1 MALVLRI
8 VEILSRELLKTE
20 AGYVARLLWAG
31 ASGIARGFMFVG
43 QIIIFLILSGALV
56 TLLANF
62 AVWRSLAPAPVPD
75 DAPMVSVLVP
85 ARNEARNI
93 EACVGSLLLQEYPN
107 YELIVLDDHSDDG
120 TGELVARLFAAHPG
134 VKTRLMRGTELPEGW
149 TGKGWAC
156 HQLAGASRG
165 EFLFFTDADTTHA
178 PGLLAAAVA
187 HARKTRASLMSAWP
201 RFLTGTLGEMLI
213 VPVIAVIGLTMAH
226 HWLVAVLQ
234 HWPALAKRLGA
245 KITRVM
251 GAGNGQFMFF
261 TREAYEKIGGHASV
275 RAHVVE
281 DVALGR
287 EIAARMGE
295 GMRLV
300 NCDSVRFSTVRM
312 YRSFGES
319 WDGFSKNLRAAFD
332 HERVLFWLFFA
343 SLFFV
348 WLLPSVAWLGDFGR
362 IAIWNALL
370 VWTLRWLVT
379 LRLRMS
385 PLSALL
391 HPFSIA
397 VFMGIA
403 LNSWRL
409 SHGKGV
415 TWKGRTYRPDVGS

>member
-1 MALVLRI
+1 MVLVPKI
-8 VEILSRELLKTE
+8 AEIIRVKLGDGGVL
-20 AGYVARLLWAG
+20 RLLWRG
-31 ASGIARGFMFVG
+31 TSVIARAFMFACQV
-43 QIIIFLILSGALV
+43 IVFFILSGALV
-56 TLLANF
+56 TLMANF
-62 AVWRSLAPAPVPD
+62 AVWRSLAPAPVPE

-93 EACVGSLLLQEYPN
+93 EACVGSLLRQEYPN
-107 YELIVLDDHSDDG
+107 FELIVLDDHSEDG
-120 TGELVARLFAAHPG
+120 TGAIVERLFAAHPR
-134 VKTRLMRGTELPEGW
+134 VKTRLMRGTTLPEGW

-156 HQLAGASRG
+156 QQLAGASCG
-165 EFLFFTDADTTHA
+165 DFLFFTDADTTHA

-187 HARKTRASLMSAWP
+187 HARKTRASLLSAWP

-213 VPVIAVIGLTMAH
+213 VPVIAIIGLTMAH
-226 HWLVAVLQ
+226 HWLVDVLQ
-234 HWPALAKRLGA
+234 HWPSLAKRLGA
-245 KITRVM
+245 RVTRVM
-251 GAGNGQFMFF
+251 GGANGQFMFF
-261 TREAYEKIGGHASV
+261 TREAYEEIGGHASV

-332 HERVLFWLFFA
+332 RQRVLFWLFFA

-348 WLLPSVAWLGDFGR
+348 WLLPSVAWLWDWGT
-362 IAIWNALL
+362 ITICNALL

-415 TWKGRTYRPDVGS
+415 TWKGRTYRPDVG